1 MARGE
6 PVERDD
12 FWLNSVHLHERRRPP
27 FGGRSQEVTPK
38 RSFGYV
44 APGDVTASREHAPD
58 DRLRIDRSDLLS
70 ISLRRDQ
77 ASSKRSRFITLFQAA
92 TKSFT
97 NFSFES
103 AQA

>member
-1 MARGE
+1 MG
-6 PVERDD
+6 
-12 FWLNSVHLHERRRPP
+12 RRPP
-27 FGGRSQEVTPK
+27 FGGHSQKVTPK

-44 APGDVTASREHAPD
+44 APGDVTGSRERASD
-58 DRLRIDRSDLLS
+58 DRLRIDQSNPLS
-70 ISLRRDQ
+70 ISSRRNQ
-77 ASSKRSRFITLFQAA
+77 TSSKRSRFITLFQAA